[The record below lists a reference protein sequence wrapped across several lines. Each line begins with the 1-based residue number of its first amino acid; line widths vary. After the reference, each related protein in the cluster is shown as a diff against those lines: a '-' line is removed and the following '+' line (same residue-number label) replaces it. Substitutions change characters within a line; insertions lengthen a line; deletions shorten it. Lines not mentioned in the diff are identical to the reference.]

1 MTSRAQDW
9 ALRAQGRTGGGP
21 TEAAGLAQASPCLGP
36 SPHSF
41 KKPLHPPPPPPPI
54 PAEVFS
60 RPHWL
65 TFPQTIPWS
74 SPCCEDQQEAPG
86 KGPGLEAGELGLN
99 SCRFCLTV

>member
-21 TEAAGLAQASPCLGP
+21 TAAVGVGTSFPCLGP

-41 KKPLHPPPPPPPI
+41 KKPLHHHPPPTSPI
-54 PAEVFS
+54 PAGVCS

-74 SPCCEDQQEAPG
+74 KPCCEAPG
-86 KGPGLEAGELGLN
+86 GPRKGARSEAGELGLN
-99 SCRFCLTV
+99 SYRFCLPV